1 MLSHVVETRGSA
13 PTTAERDLR
22 HPAVK
27 VMVAVPRAKRGSASV
42 VAENSTHRCRFSDIS
57 PTLPIRYDMGVA
69 ERRRCEHVILYGP
82 PGAGKLTVARVLA
95 ERYGMR
101 VLDNHLSVDPALRLF
116 DFGTREFADLVER
129 IRVALLQA
137 AARAGL
143 DVVSTF
149 VYAHVVDDDHLRTLV
164 AASADAGAH
173 VTLVQLVPSAEALEE
188 RVQAASRV
196 GTTKITDP
204 DVLRRLL
211 VEYDLRTQARADDL
225 VIDNTAVTA
234 EDAAGLIADHV
245 GLVPRRA
252 EDPGAPD
259 QRRITRR
266 GG

>member
-1 MLSHVVETRGSA
+1 
-13 PTTAERDLR
+13 
-22 HPAVK
+22 
-27 VMVAVPRAKRGSASV
+27 
-42 VAENSTHRCRFSDIS
+42 
-57 PTLPIRYDMGVA
+57 MGVA

-95 ERYGMR
+95 ERYGLR

-129 IRVALLQA
+129 IRVALLQT

-149 VYAHVVDDDHLRTLV
+149 VYAHLIDDDHLAALI

-173 VTLVQLVPSAEALEE
+173 VTLVQLAPSTEALEE
-188 RVQAASRV
+188 RVQAASRL

-204 DVLRRLL
+204 HVLRRLL
-211 VEYDLRTQARADDL
+211 VEYDLRTPARSVDL
-225 VIDNTAVTA
+225 MIDNTALSA
-234 EDAAGLIADHV
+234 EDAARLIADHV

-252 EDPGAPD
+252 EAAGATD
-259 QRRITRR
+259 QGRVTRR
-266 GG
+266 DG